1 MPNHNYPEKV
11 LGTRTVRQGDSLIQ
25 QSLIKWKHKSL
36 EDLTWEDNDLLR
48 GQFPDF
54 SLEDKANDK
63 EGGID
68 GNMIGTTVGLGAN
81 GPGPR
86 VWKVYS
92 RRLAKRMKDSDVA
105 KVGKA

>member
-1 MPNHNYPEKV
+1 V
-11 LGTRTVRQGDSLIQ
+11 LQ

-36 EDLTWEDNDLLR
+36 DDVTWEDNDVLR

-54 SLEDKANDK
+54 SLEDKANVE

-68 GNMIGTTVGLGAN
+68 RNMIGTTVGLGAN

-86 VWKVYS
+86 TWKVYS
-92 RRLAKRMKDSDVA
+92 RRAAKGMKGRKDNDVA
-105 KVGKA
+105 KVTGA